1 MSIHQEGVFI
11 GKINIHN
18 MTFYTY
24 NGVLDEEK
32 KLGQKIEIDISID
45 FPIESVVKNDDLNT
59 TISYVNVFNVV
70 KKFVENNSFNL
81 IESLANNLLNNLLN
95 EFKKA
100 NLITLKVRKYS
111 VPINGI
117 FDNVE
122 IEVSGKNLCQ

>member
-1 MSIHQEGVFI
+1 M
-11 GKINIHN
+11 GKININN

-24 NGVLDEEK
+24 NGVFDEEK
-32 KLGQKIEIDISID
+32 KLGQKIEVDVSID
-45 FPIESVVKNDDLNT
+45 FPIEDVVKNDDLNT

-70 KKFVENNSFNL
+70 KEFVKNNSFNL
-81 IESLANNLLNNLLN
+81 IESLANNLLSNLLN

-100 NLITLKVRKYS
+100 RLITLKVRKYS

-117 FDNVE
+117 FDDVE

>member
-1 MSIHQEGVFI
+1 
-11 GKINIHN
+11 

-24 NGVLDEEK
+24 NGVFDEEK
-32 KLGQKIEIDISID
+32 KLGQKIEVDVSID
-45 FPIESVVKNDDLNT
+45 FPIEDVVKNDDLNT

-70 KKFVENNSFNL
+70 KEFVKNNSFNL

-100 NLITLKVRKYS
+100 SLITLKVRKYS

-117 FDNVE
+117 FDDVE